1 MTFRILFLLAFI
13 SLFSCK
19 NEGKAPLSA
28 DTFASILTDMHIAEA
43 AAEGEFAT
51 KKDSILKIYYV
62 QILKKHNV
70 TAADLDS
77 TMAVYSR
84 QPAAFDSV
92 YSAVFRQIDKIDTTK
107 H

>member
-1 MTFRILFLLAFI
+1 MKYTFIFIYFI

-19 NEGKAPLSA
+19 NEYKAPISA
-28 DTFASILTDMHIAEA
+28 DTFASILTDIHIGEA
-43 AAEGEFAT
+43 AAEGEFSV
-51 KKDSILKIYYV
+51 KKDSILKIYYG

-70 TAADLDS
+70 SAADFDS

-84 QPAAFDSV
+84 QPVVFDSL
-92 YSAVFRQIDKIDTTK
+92 YSDVLRRIEKIDTAT

>member
-1 MTFRILFLLAFI
+1 MKYSLIFLFI
-13 SLFSCK
+13 VCLFACK
-19 NEGKAPLSA
+19 NEGKAPLSD

-51 KKDSILKIYYV
+51 KKDSILKIYYG

-70 TAADLDS
+70 SSVDFDS
-77 TMAVYSR
+77 TMAVYSS
-84 QPAAFDSV
+84 QPVAFDSLYADV
-92 YSAVFRQIDKIDTTK
+92 LRRIEKIDTAT

>member
-1 MTFRILFLLAFI
+1 MKYTLFFLFSICLL
-13 SLFSCK
+13 SCK

-28 DTFASILTDMHIAEA
+28 DTFADILTDMHIAEA
-43 AAEGEFAT
+43 AAEGEFT
-51 KKDSILKIYYV
+51 MTKDSLLKTYYG

-70 TAADLDS
+70 SSVDFDS

-92 YSAVFRQIDKIDTTK
+92 YSQVLRQIEKIDTTT

>member
-1 MTFRILFLLAFI
+1 MKYIFI
-13 SLFSCK
+13 FIYFICLFSCK

-28 DTFASILTDMHIAEA
+28 DTFASILTDIHIGEA
-43 AAEGEFAT
+43 AAEGEFST
-51 KKDSILKIYYV
+51 KKDSILKIYYG

-70 TAADLDS
+70 SSADFDS

-84 QPAAFDSV
+84 QPVVFDSL
-92 YSAVFRQIDKIDTTK
+92 YSDVLRRIEKIDTAT

>member
-1 MTFRILFLLAFI
+1 MKYTFVFICFI

-28 DTFASILTDMHIAEA
+28 DTFASILTDIHIGEA
-43 AAEGEFAT
+43 AAEGEFST
-51 KKDSILKIYYV
+51 KKDSILKIYYG

-70 TAADLDS
+70 SSADFDS

-84 QPAAFDSV
+84 QPVVFDSL
-92 YSAVFRQIDKIDTTK
+92 YSDVLRRIEKIDTAT